1 MSKTSDSSKR
11 APKNKVKLKSLMLI
25 DDDYN
30 TFDYVIDCLEAICD
44 HDSLQAEQC
53 AVLTHYT
60 GECEIKVGLEED
72 LEMFRQDLS
81 IYGLNVEVV

>member
-11 APKNKVKLKSLMLI
+11 APKSKVKLRSQILV

-53 AVLTHYT
+53 ALLTHYT
-60 GECEIKVGLEED
+60 GKCVIKIGPEED